1 MDVMKQPYHQVGFE
15 VLTAMS
21 VKSTFF
27 WDVTQWFQS
36 TMLPP
41 FRVKE

>member
-1 MDVMKQPYHQVGFE
+1 MDITKQPYHQVGFE
-15 VLTAMS
+15 VLTAVPM
-21 VKSTFF
+21 KSAVF
-27 WDVTQWFQS
+27 WDVTPWFQG